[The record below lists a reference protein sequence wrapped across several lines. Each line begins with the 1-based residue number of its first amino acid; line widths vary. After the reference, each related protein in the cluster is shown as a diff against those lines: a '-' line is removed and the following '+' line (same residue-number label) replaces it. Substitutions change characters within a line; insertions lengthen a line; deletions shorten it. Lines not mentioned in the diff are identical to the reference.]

1 MLAKTFTGSI
11 QGVDGLLVRVEVDL
25 ATGIQSFR
33 TVGLPDASVREA
45 EVRVRSAM
53 KNSGFGFPQ
62 GSVTVNLAPAGVRK
76 QGTAYD
82 LAVAVGLVTMMRA
95 PPGERL
101 DSTLFLGE
109 LALDGSVRPVRG
121 VLPIVAEASRQGI
134 ARVVVPSANGPEA
147 ALVKEV
153 SAFAVGSLREA
164 VDLLETDWRKPLEPG
179 RPRETSRGSLDLSEV
194 KGQREAKRALEIAA
208 AGGHNVLLVGPP
220 GAGKSLLAMRLP
232 SILPPL
238 AFEEALE
245 VTKIYSVAGL
255 LDEGGLVSRPP
266 FRAPHHTLSTA
277 AMVGGGSRNLP
288 GEACLAHRGVLFL
301 DELPEFQRP
310 ALESLRQPMEE
321 GRIRFRRVDAVASF
335 PARFTLVA
343 AMNPCPCGY
352 RGSTSRPCECTP
364 GLVERY
370 QRKISGPL
378 LDRIDLRVPVR
389 ALRSEELVSCSSS
402 GARATNG
409 SSGES
414 SAEVLRRVVQARRA
428 QSRRFRRQRLNASM
442 SPALIARHCELDASA
457 RKLLEQAIE
466 QLGLSA
472 RGFHRVLK
480 VARTLADLAGLE
492 RIALPHLHE
501 AVHFRWQARYESI
514 DR

>member
-11 QGVDGLLVRVEVDL
+11 QGVDGLLVRVEVDI
-25 ATGIQSFR
+25 TKGIQSFR
-33 TVGLPDASVREA
+33 TVGLPDTAVREA

-53 KNSGFGFPQ
+53 KNSGFGFPD

-82 LAVAVGLVTMMRA
+82 LAVAVGLVTAMREQ
-95 PPGERL
+95 PEPRL
-101 DSTLFLGE
+101 RSTLFLGE
-109 LALDGSVRPVRG
+109 LALDGSVRPIRG
-121 VLPIVAEASRQGI
+121 ALPIVAEASKQGI
-134 ARVVVPSANGPEA
+134 ARVVVPAENGPEA
-147 ALVKEV
+147 SLVKEI
-153 SAFAVGSLREA
+153 SAYAVASLREA
-164 VDLLETDWRKPLEPG
+164 VDLLDKDWGKPLALG
-179 RPRETSRGSLDLSEV
+179 RPAEPPSCGLDISEV

-220 GAGKSLLAMRLP
+220 GAGKSLLALRLP

-238 AFEEALE
+238 GFEEALE
-245 VTKIYSVAGL
+245 VTRIYSVAGL
-255 LDEGGLVSRPP
+255 LDDGGLVSRPP
-266 FRAPHHTLSTA
+266 FRAPHHTISTA

-288 GEACLAHRGVLFL
+288 GEVSLAHRGVLFL

-321 GRIRFRRVDAVASF
+321 GRMRFRRVNVMASF

-352 RGSTSRPCECTP
+352 RGSSCRPCECTP
-364 GLVERY
+364 GLVDRY

-389 ALRSEELVSCSSS
+389 ALRSEELMSS
-402 GARATNG
+402 GSA
-409 SSGES
+409 S
-414 SAEVLRRVVQARRA
+414 SASSPSPGCQENTSAAVRRRVVEARRS
-428 QSRRFRRQRLNASM
+428 QSRRFRTRRLNASM
-442 SPALIARHCELDASA
+442 SPAQIARHCELDS
-457 RKLLEQAIE
+457 RGRELVEQAIE
-466 QLGLSA
+466 KLGLSA

-480 VARTLADLAGLE
+480 VARTIADLAGSE
-492 RIALPHLHE
+492 RVEVSHVQE
-501 AVHFRWQARYESI
+501 AVHFRWEARS
-514 DR
+514 

>member
-11 QGVDGLLVRVEVDL
+11 QGVDGLLIRVEVDL
-25 ATGIQSFR
+25 AKGIQSFR
-33 TVGLPDASVREA
+33 TVGLPDTSVREA

-53 KNSGFGFPQ
+53 KNSGFGFPE

-82 LAVAVGLVTMMRA
+82 LAVAVGLVMVMRE
-95 PPGERL
+95 PPEERL
-101 DSTLFLGE
+101 RSTLFLGE
-109 LALDGSVRPVRG
+109 LALDGTLRPVRG
-121 VLPIVAEASRQGI
+121 VLPIVAEASQQGI
-134 ARVVVPSANGPEA
+134 ARVVVPAENGKEA
-147 ALVKEV
+147 ALVKEI
-153 SAFAVGSLREA
+153 SAYAAGSLREA
-164 VDLLETDWRKPLEPG
+164 VDLLETDWRKPLEHG
-179 RPRETSRGSLDLSEV
+179 RPQESICGSLDLSDV

-208 AGGHNVLLVGPP
+208 AGGHNVLLIGPP

-232 SILPPL
+232 SILPAL
-238 AFEEALE
+238 RFEEALE
-245 VTKIYSVAGL
+245 VTKVYSVAGL
-255 LDEGGLVSRPP
+255 LDEGGLVSRAP
-266 FRAPHHTLSTA
+266 FRAPHHTLSAA

-288 GEACLAHRGVLFL
+288 GEVSLAHRGVLFL
-301 DELPEFQRP
+301 DELPEFPRP

-321 GRIRFRRVDAVASF
+321 GRIRFRRVNAAASF

-352 RGSTSRPCECTP
+352 RGSSSRPCECTA

-389 ALRSEELVSCSSS
+389 ALRSAELVSSSSAAASGECSSEI
-402 GARATNG
+402 R
-409 SSGES
+409 
-414 SAEVLRRVVQARRA
+414 RRVVQARRM
-428 QSRRFRRQRLNASM
+428 QSRRFRRHRLNASM
-442 SPALIARHCELDASA
+442 SPAQIARHCELDPSG
-457 RKLLEQAIE
+457 RTVLERAID

-480 VARTLADLAGLE
+480 VARTLADLAGTE
-492 RIALPHLHE
+492 RIELPHLQE
-501 AVHFRWQARYESI
+501 AVHFRWEGRYESI

>member
-1 MLAKTFTGSI
+1 MLARTFTGSI

-25 ATGIQSFR
+25 AQGIRSFR
-33 TVGLPDASVREA
+33 TVGLPDTSVREA

-53 KNSGFGFPQ
+53 KNSGFGFPE

-82 LAVAVGLVTMMRA
+82 LAVAVGLVAVMRQ
-95 PPGERL
+95 PGEDRL
-101 DSTLFLGE
+101 RSTLFLGE
-109 LALDGSVRPVRG
+109 LALDGSVRQVRG
-121 VLPIVAEASRQGI
+121 VLPIVAEASRRGLGQ
-134 ARVVVPSANGPEA
+134 VVVPAENGSEA

-153 SAFAVGSLREA
+153 SAYAVGSLREA
-164 VDLLETDWRKPLEPG
+164 VDLLDTDWQKPLDVS
-179 RPRETSRGSLDLSEV
+179 RTRESSPSSSVDLSEV
-194 KGQREAKRALEIAA
+194 KGQREAKRALEISA
-208 AGGHNVLLVGPP
+208 AGGHNLLFVGPP

-232 SILPPL
+232 SILPVL

-255 LDEGGLVSRPP
+255 LDDGGLVSTAP

-288 GEACLAHRGVLFL
+288 GEASLAHRGVLFL

-310 ALESLRQPMEE
+310 ALEALRQPMEE
-321 GRIRFRRVDAVASF
+321 GRIRFRRVNAVASY

-352 RGSTSRPCECTP
+352 RGSSSRPCECTP

-389 ALRSEELVSCSSS
+389 ALRSQELVSDRASAS
-402 GARATNG
+402 GDAST
-409 SSGES
+409 
-414 SAEVLRRVVQARRA
+414 EVRRRVLQARRT
-428 QSRRFRRQRLNASM
+428 QCRRFGKKRLNASM
-442 SPALIARHCELDASA
+442 SPSQIARHCELDEAGKS
-457 RKLLEQAIE
+457 LLERAID

-472 RGFHRVLK
+472 RGYHRVLK
-480 VARTLADLAGLE
+480 VARTIADLAGSD
-492 RIALPHLHE
+492 RIELPHLHE
-501 AVHFRWQARYESI
+501 AVHFRWEARYESI
-514 DR
+514 ER